1 VNVLKS
7 YLRTTIQT
15 LLERGAT
22 QREISRITGVDR
34 KTIRRAQRMASLAS
48 SASAGQASEGQTPPP
63 WPPAASVAAAGS
75 ADAEATGVCEPP
87 ANSPGVA
94 TGSAAPEGQTPPP
107 RPPAPGAGVP
117 ARADA
122 GCVSVCEPHR
132 SWIEAQVGL
141 GRNAVA
147 IYQDLVELHGF
158 SAAYNSVK
166 RFVAKLKA
174 RAPERFDV
182 LEYLPGEESQVDYGQ
197 GALTLA
203 NAGKY
208 RRPYLFVMTL
218 KFSGKSFRKVV
229 WKTSQEIW
237 ARLHEEAFR
246 ALGGCPAYVVLDN
259 LKEGVIRPDI
269 YAPELNP
276 VYAAMLAH
284 YAVVADPCRVGDPNR
299 KGSVE
304 NAIQHTQSTALKG
317 RRFDSI
323 EAQNAWLSH
332 WEERWAA
339 LRIHGRKKRQ
349 VIEMYREEQPH
360 LRALP
365 LEGFRYFK
373 QGTRTVD
380 DSGLVQVDS
389 AYYAALPAAPH
400 SEVTVRIYEHDIEI
414 LDASAGLLRRHEK
427 ATRKGS
433 FNIEQKDRI
442 FNPSRESARLLAKAE
457 RIGPRSA
464 EFAREL
470 FARLGRPGQRALY
483 GLTNL
488 ARTHTCADIEVVCAR
503 LLDAQMFSYA
513 TLKHALERRVAAIA
527 AAAAAMGTPARGECD
542 VQCLTEYQ
550 AFWDRHSQTHP
561 QEQTDDDVDH

>member
-1 VNVLKS
+1 
-7 YLRTTIQT
+7 
-15 LLERGAT
+15 
-22 QREISRITGVDR
+22 
-34 KTIRRAQRMASLAS
+34 M
-48 SASAGQASEGQTPPP
+48 GQTPPAR
-63 WPPAASVAAAGS
+63 PPAAGGGCAS
-75 ADAEATGVCEPP
+75 A
-87 ANSPGVA
+87 
-94 TGSAAPEGQTPPP
+94 
-107 RPPAPGAGVP
+107 
-117 ARADA
+117 
-122 GCVSVCEPHR
+122 CEPHR
-132 SWIEAQVGL
+132 NWIEAQVGL

-182 LEYLPGEESQVDYGQ
+182 LEFLAGEEAQVDYGQ

-203 NAGKY
+203 GAGKY

-246 ALGGCPAYVVLDN
+246 ALGCPAYVVLDN

-299 KGSVE
+299 KGTVE

-323 EAQNAWLSH
+323 EAQNTWLSH

-349 VIEMYREEQPH
+349 VLEMYREEQPH

-365 LEGFRYFK
+365 LQGFRLFK

-400 SEVTVRIYEHDIEI
+400 SEVTVRVYEHDIEI
-414 LDASAGLLRRHEK
+414 LDAGGGLLRRHEK

-433 FNIEQKDRI
+433 FKIEPQDRI
-442 FNPSRESARLLAKAE
+442 FNPSRESARLLGKAE
-457 RIGPRSA
+457 RIGPRTA
-464 EFAREL
+464 QFAQEL
-470 FARLGRPGQRALY
+470 FARLGRPGHRALY
-483 GLTNL
+483 GLANL
-488 ARTHTCADIEVVCAR
+488 ARTHTCADIEAVCAR
-503 LLDAQMFSYA
+503 LLDAQIFSYA
-513 TLKHALERRVAAIA
+513 SVKRALERKAAINA
-527 AAAAAMGTPARGECD
+527 AAAADKALSQSD
-542 VQCLTEYQ
+542 SDIQSLTEYQ